1 MTHLL
6 SSDGTILQYDKRTL
20 EKVAASHLPE
30 TKEKTESTLNLP
42 TDIPDDV
49 NVFYPEMGFFINQKT
64 NEPVTILA
72 EHQLQTWYDRWI
84 SKYRLY
90 LKSQKIGIST
100 MILLEDIHIALTRGK
115 GKEILIV
122 SQSKD
127 KAKDHLQ
134 DIQKMLRNSAKYK
147 DYLLD
152 TPKDDEQYLRD
163 ERTKVDTIYLRNPD
177 DPKNTTKIIALGI
190 TSAGSLV
197 SFKKVCHIHLSDITM
212 ADMVEERFQEA
223 FGALFSRLANTD
235 GTIVIEAPPRG
246 TSGPVF
252 DIVDEMDELKT
263 DGFTIEIE
271 EGKQVITPS
280 GFLVRRFTYMVGVAC
295 GMITEEFI
303 EKERRRLGVLFAMY
317 YMADFYTSDKAFFD
331 KDYIKQT
338 SQEAT
343 DIYGAFDRI
352 YDEPN

>member
-1 MTHLL
+1 MGVNVPKQLFKEL
-6 SSDGTILQYDKRTL
+6 DNNRPSENTL
-20 EKVAASHLPE
+20 Y
-30 TKEKTESTLNLP
+30 LP

-49 NVFYPEMGFFINQKT
+49 NVFYAEVGYFMNQKT
-64 NEPVTILA
+64 NEPVTYLA

-84 SKYRLY
+84 SKYRMY

-100 MILLEDIHIALTRGK
+100 MILLEDFHIALTRGK
-115 GKEILIV
+115 GKEILII

-134 DIQKMLRNSAKYK
+134 DLQKMIRNSPKYH

-152 TPKDDEQYLRD
+152 APKDDEQYLRD

-190 TSAGSLV
+190 TSVGSLV
-197 SFKKVCHIHLSDITM
+197 SFKKVCHIHMSDITM

-223 FGALFSRLANTD
+223 FGAAFSRLANTD
-235 GTIVIEAPPRG
+235 GTMVIEAPPRG

-252 DIVDEMDELKT
+252 DIVDEMDELKK
-263 DGFTIEIE
+263 DGFTVEIE
-271 EGKQVITPS
+271 EGKEVITPS
-280 GFLVRRFTYMVGVAC
+280 GFLVRRFTYQVGIAC
-295 GMITEEFI
+295 GMITERFI
-303 EKERRRLGVLFAMY
+303 ESERRRLGVLFAMY

-331 KDYIKQT
+331 KQFVKQT
-338 SQEAT
+338 SDMAT
-343 DIYGAFDRI
+343 SIYGAFD
-352 YDEPN
+352 NQ

>member
-1 MTHLL
+1 MRLL
-6 SSDGTILQYDKRTL
+6 NNDGTVLEYDNKTLQ
-20 EKVAASHLPE
+20 KVAQNNLPE
-30 TKEKTESTLNLP
+30 TKEQTESTLYLP
-42 TDIPDDV
+42 TDIPDDID
-49 NVFYPEMGFFINQKT
+49 VFYPEMGFFINQKT
-64 NEPVTILA
+64 NEPVTTLA
-72 EHQLQTWYDRWI
+72 PHQLQTWYDRWI

-100 MILLEDIHIALTRGK
+100 MILLEDIHVALTRGR

-134 DIQKMLRNSAKYK
+134 DIQKMLRNSPKYH

-152 TPKDDEQYLRD
+152 APKRGEQFLRD

-177 DPKNTTKIIALGI
+177 NPKNTTKIIALGI
-190 TSAGSLV
+190 TSVGSLV
-197 SFKKVCHIHLSDITM
+197 SFKKVCHIHLSDITL

-235 GTIVIEAPPRG
+235 GTMVIEAPPRG

-252 DIVDEMDELKT
+252 DIVDEMDELKK
-263 DGFTIEIE
+263 DGFTVEIE
-271 EGKQVITPS
+271 ENEKVITPS
-280 GFLVRRFTYMVGVAC
+280 GFLVRRLTYMVGVAC
-295 GMITEEFI
+295 GMITEAFI

-331 KDYIKQT
+331 KEYVKQT
-338 SQEAT
+338 SIEAT
-343 DIYGAFDRI
+343 NIYGAFDDN
-352 YDEPN
+352 DES